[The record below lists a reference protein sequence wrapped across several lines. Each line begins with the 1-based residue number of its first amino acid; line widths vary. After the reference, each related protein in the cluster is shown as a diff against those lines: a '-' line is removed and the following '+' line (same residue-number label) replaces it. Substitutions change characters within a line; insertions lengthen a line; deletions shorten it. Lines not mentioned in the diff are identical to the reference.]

1 MARGAPAP
9 GPGLGGT
16 PFEAVVRVVDVDVLV
31 GVVGLAVGL
40 VTLVEVEVSSV
51 AMEAGGG

>member
-1 MARGAPAP
+1 MARAPAP
-9 GPGLGGT
+9 GPG
-16 PFEAVVRVVDVDVLV
+16 PFEAVVRVVDVDVLL

-51 AMEAGGG
+51 AMEAGG

>member
-1 MARGAPAP
+1 MARGAAAA
-9 GPGLGGT
+9 GPGLSGT

-31 GVVGLAVGL
+31 VGLAVL

-51 AMEAGGG
+51 VAVEAGGG

>member
-1 MARGAPAP
+1 MARAPAP

-31 GVVGLAVGL
+31 GVVGLAVL
-40 VTLVEVEVSSV
+40 VTLIEVEVSSV